1 MKYFSKNIFSAASLF
16 LSPLSNKQHN
26 FLSHDYYTIIC
37 SISAY
42 RDAMENST
50 CSEEQLNEL

>member
-1 MKYFSKNIFSAASLF
+1 MKYLSKKTFSAASLF
-16 LSPLSNKQHN
+16 LSTLSNKPKN
-26 FLSHDYYTIIC
+26 STTFYLTIIC

-50 CSEEQLNEL
+50 CPEEQLNEL